1 MITQHCNMVRRK
13 SRKKSKSSLELNL
26 QNIFKYI
33 VTGTHFVSVIPF
45 PQEYKPPTA
54 LDIPADLR
62 VTLLPNAKNPYGV
75 LGSKGKVKEGL
86 GWIECWIL

>member
-1 MITQHCNMVRRK
+1 M
-13 SRKKSKSSLELNL
+13 
-26 QNIFKYI
+26 
-33 VTGTHFVSVIPF
+33 HFVNILSF

-75 LGSKGKVKEGL
+75 LGSKGKVNEGL
-86 GWIECWIL
+86 GWIEG